1 MPAMQAQ
8 SNISSHPWP
17 GAELHPP
24 GGVTQVFLLRS
35 YCMTDILALY
45 LVMDGRVILF
55 F

>member
-1 MPAMQAQ
+1 MPAIQAQ

-35 YCMTDILALY
+35 YCMTDILAFCP
-45 LVMDGRVILF
+45 VMDGGEFLF